1 MKLKQVIYFGAI
13 STLVIALIL
22 MTFIFIP
29 SNNNNEDQGSIK
41 KIYFA
46 DHISAAHQKVINRF
60 NELYKGQIEVIG
72 INLPFTKFS
81 TNERK
86 ELLARFLRSRSDRI
100 DVFSVDQI
108 WVPRFAKWSLAL
120 DPYFN
125 KKDLDNILNYAMQ
138 SCRYNDS
145 LFAVPLYIDI
155 SLMYYREDLLKKFS
169 DYDGLKTKIEKSI
182 SWEDFI
188 DLKKEEDGM
197 KNPFFYFQADDFE
210 GLMCIFVEM
219 MMSQGKELII
229 NNKLQL
235 DSPEARR
242 ALNLL
247 VDFVHKYNISPAK
260 VTSLK
265 ENQTYTD
272 FMDED
277 ALFLRGWP
285 SFMSDL
291 SKIEKYKDKMRNVIK
306 VPNPHFKNGKRV
318 SVYGGWDL
326 MISKYSSNINES
338 LKFIEFLMS
347 TEAQKILYEESGYLP
362 VAKVFYT
369 DDDYLKK
376 YPDLKFYKELLDN
389 GVHRPFTERYTGI
402 SDILS
407 FYLNSAIKGELSVN
421 QALSEAT
428 KKINSESILIK

>member
-1 MKLKQVIYFGAI
+1 MKLKQIIYFGVI
-13 STLVIALIL
+13 SALVIALIL

-29 SNNNNEDQGSIK
+29 SDNADTQGSVK

-46 DHISAAHQKVINRF
+46 DHISDSHQKVIDRF
-60 NELYKGQIEVIG
+60 NELYKGQIEVAG

-108 WVPRFAKWSLAL
+108 WVPRFAKWSLTL
-120 DPYFN
+120 DQFFN
-125 KKDLDNILNYAMQ
+125 KQETNSILDYAMQ

-145 LFAVPLYIDI
+145 LYAIPSYIDI
-155 SLMYYREDLLKKFS
+155 SLMYYRDDLLKKFN
-169 DYDGLKTKIEKSI
+169 DYEILKAQIERSI

-188 DLKKEEDGM
+188 DLNKRYKQNN
-197 KNPFFYFQADDFE
+197 NPFFFFQADDFE

-219 MMSQGKELII
+219 MSSQGKELII
-229 NNKLQL
+229 NGELQL
-235 DSPEARR
+235 DSPEAYK
-242 ALNLL
+242 ALRLL
-247 VDFVHKYNISPAK
+247 VDFVQKYKISPPE

-265 ENQTYTD
+265 ENQTYIN
-272 FMDED
+272 FIEED

-285 SFMSDL
+285 SFIRDL
-291 SKIEKYKDKMRNVIK
+291 SKNEQYREKLSNVIK

-318 SVYGGWDL
+318 SVYGGWNL
-326 MISKYSSNINES
+326 MISKYTSNTYES

-347 TEAQKILYEESGYLP
+347 TEAQAIMYEGSGYLP
-362 VAKVFYT
+362 VSKIFYT
-369 DDDYLKK
+369 EDSYLKK
-376 YPDLKFYKELLDN
+376 YPDLEFYKNLLDN
-389 GVHRPFTERYTGI
+389 GVHRPFTENYTSI

-407 FYLNSAIKGELSVN
+407 FYLNSAIKGEISVEM
-421 QALSEAT
+421 ALSEAAQ
-428 KKINSESILIK
+428 KINSESILIK